1 MCCRSLLTTDVTVRL
16 ILGGPNWADS
26 IRGFTRP
33 LFGPN
38 QTLQINN
45 LCIFYKKKIVSFR
58 PKKNKKNVSFVEKN
72 KGICVI
78 NDKKKSR
85 ICVIHNV
92 TIN

>member
-58 PKKNKKNVSFVEKN
+58 PKKTKRMCHLLKKIKEFVSLMT
-72 KGICVI
+72 
-78 NDKKKSR
+78 KKKSR

>member
-38 QTLQINN
+38 QTLQIKN
-45 LCIFYKKKIVSFR
+45 LCIFYKKIFCVI
-58 PKKNKKNVSFVEKN
+58 PTKKNKKNVSFVEKN

-78 NDKKKSR
+78 NDKKNQEFVSF
-85 ICVIHNV
+85 
-92 TIN
+92 TM

>member
-38 QTLQINN
+38 QTLKIKN
-45 LCIFYKKKIVSFR
+45 LCIFYKKKICVI
-58 PKKNKKNVSFVEKN
+58 PTKKNKKNVSFVEKN

-78 NDKKKSR
+78 NDKKKNQEFVSF
-85 ICVIHNV
+85 
-92 TIN
+92 TM